1 MIKIA
6 VIIICLLAGME
17 SANFDDL
24 LAKVKATHSETAAA
38 PDGIVTVP
46 EDEAALAVNSLGL

>member
-1 MIKIA
+1 
-6 VIIICLLAGME
+6 ME
-17 SANFDDL
+17 GANFDDL
-24 LAKVKATHSETAAA
+24 LAKVKATHSETAT